1 MKFTGT
7 FVVVVALFI
16 AVLITSNIIA
26 VKPITILPIAWFGN
40 PEMVLPASIIIFP
53 ISYIVG
59 DVLTEVYGFR
69 IARGVI
75 WLGFGA
81 NLVVV
86 IALWLTGIIPGAF
99 FWGESDQG
107 AYGRILGQIPG
118 ILIASFAAYLIG
130 EFSNSTVLA
139 LLKYKMQGR
148 LLFVRTIGSTVVGQ
162 GLDSFIFIFIAFGV
176 FSDWSGAALLGAALA
191 QWVVKILYEAAAT
204 PPHLCGGGLH
214 EAQGGDGRYRRS
226 QLPQPPGNFHLGP
239 FAWDDSPG
247 TIGTS
252 RTAGTLNRSAKLVEW
267 SIHPGAVYRAGAFFF
282 GFPPAASVT
291 LESYY

>member
-40 PEMVLPASIIIFP
+40 PAIVLPASIIIFP

-81 NLVVV
+81 NLLVV

-118 ILIASFAAYLIG
+118 ILIASFVAYLIG

-176 FSDWSGAALLGAALA
+176 FSDWSGNALLGAALA

-204 PPHLCGGGLH
+204 PLTYVVVGYMKRKEEMDVTDVPSSLN
-214 EAQGGDGRYRRS
+214 
-226 QLPQPPGNFHLGP
+226 PLGI
-239 FAWDDSPG
+239 FA
-247 TIGTS
+247 
-252 RTAGTLNRSAKLVEW
+252 
-267 SIHPGAVYRAGAFFF
+267 
-282 GFPPAASVT
+282 
-291 LESYY
+291 

>member
-1 MKFTGT
+1 MRFTGT
-7 FVVVVALFI
+7 FVIIAVLFVT
-16 AVLITSNIIA
+16 VLITSNIIA
-26 VKPITILPIAWFGN
+26 VKAITILPIQWFGS

-81 NLVVV
+81 NLLVV

-107 AYGRILGQIPG
+107 SYGRILGQVPG
-118 ILIASFAAYLIG
+118 ILIASFVAYLIG

-148 LLFVRTIGSTVVGQ
+148 LLFVRTIGSTIVGQ

-176 FSDWSGAALLGAALA
+176 FSDWSSTALLGAALA
-191 QWVVKILYEAAAT
+191 QWVIKILYEGAAT
-204 PPHLCGGGLH
+204 PLTYLVVNYMKRKEEMDVIDVP
-214 EAQGGDGRYRRS
+214 RS
-226 QLPQPPGNFHLGP
+226 LNPLGI
-239 FAWDDSPG
+239 FA
-247 TIGTS
+247 
-252 RTAGTLNRSAKLVEW
+252 
-267 SIHPGAVYRAGAFFF
+267 
-282 GFPPAASVT
+282 
-291 LESYY
+291 

>member
-16 AVLITSNIIA
+16 TVLITSNIIA
-26 VKPITILPIAWFGN
+26 VRPITILPIQWFGD
-40 PEMVLPASIIIFP
+40 PAIILPASIIIFP

-75 WLGFGA
+75 WLGFA
-81 NLVVV
+81 MNLLVVV
-86 IALWLTGIIPGAF
+86 ALWVSGILPGAF

-107 AYGRILGQIPG
+107 SYDRILGQVPG
-118 ILIASFAAYLIG
+118 ILVASFIAYLVG

-162 GLDSFIFIFIAFGV
+162 GLDSFIFIFIAFGL
-176 FSDWSGAALLGAALA
+176 FGDWSGTALLGAALA
-191 QWVVKILYEAAAT
+191 QWIIKILYEAVAT
-204 PPHLCGGGLH
+204 PVTYLVVNFMKRVEQMDVTDVP
-214 EAQGGDGRYRRS
+214 RS
-226 QLPQPPGNFHLGP
+226 LNPLGI
-239 FAWDDSPG
+239 F
-247 TIGTS
+247 T
-252 RTAGTLNRSAKLVEW
+252 
-267 SIHPGAVYRAGAFFF
+267 
-282 GFPPAASVT
+282 
-291 LESYY
+291 